1 MTRVHPHTALLLAAL
16 IGSAGSPACNRAAT
30 TPTSASASE
39 APVAIT
45 TPVTVSFPG
54 AVGPGGTVSRT
65 FYVQIPGTAVAAVSG
80 ISPAT
85 ALAVGLGIPR
95 ADGAG
100 CLLAHSSTAS
110 SGTSADISAPVS
122 VGTFCVQV
130 FAPAQ
135 SAGAVTFTV
144 TLQHP

>member
-1 MTRVHPHTALLLAAL
+1 MTRLHSRALVLAAAL
-16 IGSAGSPACNRAAT
+16 TAAAGCSSDAT
-30 TPTSASASE
+30 TPTSSTGSE
-39 APVAIT
+39 APAAIT

-65 FYVQIPGTAVAAVSG
+65 FYVQIPGTARAAVSS

-100 CLLAHSSTAS
+100 CLLAHSSAAS
-110 SGTSADISAPVS
+110 NGSSADVSGPVS

-135 SAGAVTFTV
+135 SVPSVTFTV
-144 TLQHP
+144 TLEHP